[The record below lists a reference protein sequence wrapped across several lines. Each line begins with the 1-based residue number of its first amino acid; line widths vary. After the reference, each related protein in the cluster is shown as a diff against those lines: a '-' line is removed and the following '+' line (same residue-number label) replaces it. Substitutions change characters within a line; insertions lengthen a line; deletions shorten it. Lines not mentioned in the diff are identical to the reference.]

1 MTAPGPARIVAT
13 PEELTALAGR
23 LRAHRDGGP
32 AAPRVAVDLEASG
45 MFTYRARVCT
55 MQIAW
60 DDGASIAIVDTLA
73 VAPAVLAEVLGRDGP
88 LKIVHDV
95 AFDAR
100 LLAENGIELGNVHD
114 TAVAAHMLG
123 RAATGL
129 ASLLESMLGVHLA
142 KEMQQHDWRQRP
154 LDGACLAYLAA
165 DVATLDRLDGA
176 LWTEVTEKGIDR
188 EVAAETEY
196 RIGSAIAA
204 ARTPQRDPPYMR
216 IRGIDRLS
224 ERELAGLRAIAELR
238 EREAE
243 RRDVPV
249 HRVMPS
255 ETLVEIARRRPATRE
270 DLVRVRGVS
279 ASSAR
284 ALIDD
289 MVRALGGAGESLPED
304 ERAHLQKPRVPTAVH
319 RARRERESRLIA
331 WRRDEATR
339 RGVDPQVVLPGHCL
353 KDAAEGEPAG
363 LDELARV
370 PGIGPFR
377 IERDGEAILRTLRGA
392 GGSP

>member
-1 MTAPGPARIVAT
+1 MTPAAGPARIVAT
-13 PEELTALAGR
+13 PDELAALASR
-23 LRAHRDGGP
+23 LRRDGP
-32 AAPRVAVDLEASG
+32 TTPRVAVDLEASG
-45 MFTYRARVCT
+45 MFAYRARLCT
-55 MQIAW
+55 VQIAW
-60 DDGASIAIVDTLA
+60 DAGASIAIVDTIA
-73 VAPAVLAEVLGRDGP
+73 VPPTVLAGVLGRDGP

-100 LLAENGIELGNVHD
+100 LLAEQGIELGNVHD

-142 KEMQQHDWRQRP
+142 KEMQQHDWRKRP
-154 LDGACLAYLAA
+154 LDDAGLAYLAA
-165 DVATLDRLDGA
+165 DVANLDRLEGA
-176 LWTEVTEKGIDR
+176 LWAEVAGKGIER

-204 ARTPQRDPPYMR
+204 ARAPQRDPPYVR

-224 ERELAGLRAIAELR
+224 ERELAGLRAIAEVR

-249 HRVMPS
+249 HRVMPN
-255 ETLVEIARRRPATRE
+255 ETLLEIARRRPATRE
-270 DLVRVRGVS
+270 DLARVRGVP

-284 ALIDD
+284 TLVDD
-289 MVRALGGAGESLPED
+289 MVRALAEAGDSLPED
-304 ERAHLQKPRVPTAVH
+304 ERARMEKPRVPTAEH
-319 RARRERESRLIA
+319 RARRDRESRLIA

-353 KDAAEGEPAG
+353 KDAAGSEPAG

-377 IERDGEAILRTLRGA
+377 VERDGEAILRTLRGE